1 VCHFD
6 GKKLPQAASK
16 NNDAA
21 SLKILKPVQIVQAV
35 QPLGSIHHGDQPV
48 PVVPIGEDVP
58 EATILPER
66 RRKTSGIVPDWP
78 HHVVCSTRYC
88 SSVRQVG
95 VGADELRSKE
105 AFAFANVHSNERF
118 R

>member
-1 VCHFD
+1 MCHFD

-48 PVVPIGEDVP
+48 PVVPIVQPLRSVQTFQANAGSKRSKVPVVPIGEDV
-58 EATILPER
+58 R
-66 RRKTSGIVPDWP
+66 RQQFSLNAGEKLAGSFQIGRITTFARRGI
-78 HHVVCSTRYC
+78 
-88 SSVRQVG
+88 
-95 VGADELRSKE
+95 A
-105 AFAFANVHSNERF
+105 
-118 R
+118 